1 MVEIRYGENYEVANL
16 AGQSVAEAREQFKAE
31 FGISGKARARINDNK
46 VKGKMEAEVKLADND
61 KLSFTEARAGK
72 GAFLVGALLLALSV
86 TGGVFAYGLTTAS
99 TDFSSVTASGEDFA
113 EVSSNTSSAISWT
126 PHGKFKGTTGGG
138 TLFDVDTQTS
148 GYNGKSTISV
158 SIANGD
164 ELVSVYR
171 TLAMFIKVYGSH
183 GDAVDINGD
192 GNVDSDDFALLTLS
206 NGAVDLFL
214 SANATGDY
222 YTVKLDSGFY
232 ATNIK
237 GTGWVSGYEQ
247 PLLYAEVAQR

>member
-1 MVEIRYGENYEVANL
+1 MVKIR
-16 AGQSVAEAREQFKAE
+16 F
-31 FGISGKARARINDNK
+31 
-46 VKGKMEAEVKLADND
+46 
-61 KLSFTEARAGK
+61 GK
-72 GAFLVGALLLALSV
+72 GAYLVGALLLALSV
-86 TGGVFAYGLTTAS
+86 TGGVFAFGLTTAS
-99 TDFSSVTASGEDFA
+99 TDFSSVTKSGEDFA
-113 EVSSNTSSAISWT
+113 SVTSNTTTAVSWT
-126 PHGKFKGTTGGG
+126 PHGKFKGATGGG
-138 TLFDVDTQTS
+138 DLFDVDTQTS
-148 GYNGKSTISV
+148 GYNGKSTV
-158 SIANGD
+158 TVTIANGD

-171 TLAMFIKVYGSH
+171 VLAMFIKVYGSH

-232 ATNIK
+232 STNIK
-237 GTGWVSGYEQ
+237 GTGWTTDYEQ